1 MANPHPRALAGIEG
15 RLPPEIAEKAE
26 GDGVAKAGQ
35 DAITLL
41 SLGVLGGGFITFGAI
56 FATVALTGA
65 EGVLPFG
72 IARVVAGLVFAL
84 GLSLVLI
91 GGAQI
96 FTGDV
101 LMVMAWA
108 SGRLKAVRV
117 ARVWALV
124 WIGNLLGSSALPC
137 LCCLLAITCSA
148 QGRSALRRCAP
159 PKQRLR
165 CPSAARSF
173 WACSV
178 TLWSVLPSGCRSPA
192 GSHPPRD
199 TYRVADSRFRCRGI

>member
-1 MANPHPRALAGIEG
+1 MAVNPHPRALAGIEG

-26 GDGVAKAGQ
+26 SDGVAKAGQ

-41 SLGVLGGGFITFGAI
+41 SLGVLGGGFIAFGAI

-91 GGAQI
+91 GGGQI

-108 SGRLKAVRV
+108 SGRLKSVRV

-124 WIGNLLGSSALPC
+124 WIGNLIGSLGIAL
-137 LCCLLAITCSA
+137 LVLLAGHHLFGA
-148 QGRSALRRCAP
+148 RSNRPYGAAHRRSEDRVALR
-159 PKQRLR
+159 
-165 CPSAARSF
+165 
-173 WACSV
+173 
-178 TLWSVLPSGCRSPA
+178 
-192 GSHPPRD
+192 PRVR
-199 TYRVADSRFRCRGI
+199 TGHAL